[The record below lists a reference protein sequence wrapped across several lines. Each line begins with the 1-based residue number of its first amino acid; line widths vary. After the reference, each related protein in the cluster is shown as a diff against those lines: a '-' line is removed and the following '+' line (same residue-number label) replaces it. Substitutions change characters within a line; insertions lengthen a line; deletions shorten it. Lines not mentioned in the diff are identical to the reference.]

1 MRLFLAISNIIA
13 SISHTPP
20 FGCKPLKNRNGYG
33 TTTYLSSMYLIVR
46 YLRHLCK
53 APWINDSSS
62 KATRRNDNFV
72 QKKKK
77 EKDIRFILLRA
88 RAELCE
94 NELRRDMFILARKLT
109 RYLLNDANITGR
121 LFLINKKIIAN
132 TCVR

>member
-1 MRLFLAISNIIA
+1 ME
-13 SISHTPP
+13 
-20 FGCKPLKNRNGYG
+20 

-53 APWINDSSS
+53 SALDKRLVQQGDSPQRQFR
-62 KATRRNDNFV
+62 TE
-72 QKKKK
+72 
-77 EKDIRFILLRA
+77 EKGEKISDLFCYA

-94 NELRRDMFILARKLT
+94 NKLRRDMFILARKLT